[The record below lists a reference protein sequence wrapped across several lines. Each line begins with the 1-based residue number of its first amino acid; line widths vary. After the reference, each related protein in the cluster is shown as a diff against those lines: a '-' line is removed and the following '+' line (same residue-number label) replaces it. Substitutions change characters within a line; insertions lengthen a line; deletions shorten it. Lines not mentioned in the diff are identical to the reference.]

1 MPFFTPLRSV
11 KNGTGLS
18 APLEQGPRR
27 PRPSLA
33 EPVTPLAAPP
43 SDNGAIIRRYMLR
56 VSSGRGR
63 SLSDVVVRNRGLAL
77 VATPLFF

>member
-1 MPFFTPLRSV
+1 MPVFTPLRSV
-11 KNGTGLS
+11 KTGTGLS

-33 EPVTPLAAPP
+33 DPVTALAAPP
-43 SDNGAIIRRYMLR
+43 SDNRRLSDAYMLR